1 MDRMKD
7 KKPNLL
13 FLYTD
18 EQAFNTLACYGN
30 DWIEMPNLNALAEQ
44 SVVFDRAYVT
54 QPVCTP
60 SRSTLMT
67 GQWPHT
73 NGCVRNNVPLQPAT
87 KCLPELLPAG
97 EYVTGHYGKWH
108 LGDEIF
114 RQHGFDEWANYE
126 DNYVAYYGP
135 GRDRSERS
143 AYHHYLLEQGY
154 MPDSEDRNLF
164 SRGFCCRLPE
174 EHGKPAWIAR
184 RVVDFIERHRD
195 ETFAL
200 FVNFLEPHMPFF
212 GPLDD
217 LHDPDEID
225 FPDNSSDPLENNEPL
240 RYRVMLRNCQKKY
253 GKTEKEL
260 RELYAK
266 YHGLVAQVDRSV
278 GKILKTLDELG
289 LKDNTIV
296 VYTSDHGD
304 MMGAHGLVMKTYM
317 YEESTRVPWLMRV
330 PKMGFTQNI
339 IENPVSHIDLVPTLL
354 DLLDKNTPDYL
365 PGQSL
370 VPLINGG
377 AVKEDHVF
385 IEWNPHPGR
394 GGYRRYMKKGRKL
407 ASDIASAEDIEKVA
421 GEKTRAIVSPD
432 GWKLCLS
439 DVDKCQLFD
448 LNNDPL
454 ETTNL
459 FDSGK
464 HDDIIKRLTAK
475 IHAWQ
480 KSVGDDIKV

>member
-1 MDRMKD
+1 MMD

-87 KCLPELLPAG
+87 KCLPELLPEG

-154 MPDSEDRNLF
+154 MPDSEDRNIF

-212 GPLDD
+212 GPRDEQYEPETISLPHNHAALPDD
-217 LHDPDEID
+217 S
-225 FPDNSSDPLENNEPL
+225 FP
-240 RYRVMLRNCQKKY
+240 
-253 GKTEKEL
+253 
-260 RELYAK
+260 AK
-266 YHGLVAQVDRSV
+266 YVEKSSRKVPEAYPGSERTEANWRTLRARYYGLCSLVDTHAGR
-278 GKILKTLDELG
+278 ILDALEQYG
-289 LKDNTIV
+289 LWDNTIIV
-296 VYTSDHGD
+296 FTSDHGD
-304 MMGAHGLVMKTYM
+304 MMGAHGQIGKGVM
-317 YEESTRVPWLMRV
+317 YEKAVRVPLLIKMPGQKQMKRV
-330 PKMGFTQNI
+330 RGC
-339 IENPVSHIDLVPTLL
+339 VSHIDVLPTIL
-354 DLLDKNTPDYL
+354 DLMGSGVRYDLQ
-365 PGQSL
+365 GESL
-370 VPLINGG
+370 RPVMESNNPQ
-377 AVKEDHVF
+377 VTEDVF
-385 IEWNPHPGR
+385 VEWNNAAPDGRTGPKNPGEEN
-394 GGYRRYMKKGRKL
+394 
-407 ASDIASAEDIEKVA
+407 DE
-421 GEKTRAIVSPD
+421 RAIITAD
-432 GWKLCLS
+432 GWKFVWS
-439 DVDKCQLFD
+439 REGRHILFD
-448 LNNDPL
+448 LNKDPG

-459 FDSGK
+459 YGRPEYAVRVDALLERIRS
-464 HDDIIKRLTAK
+464 
-475 IHAWQ
+475 WQ
-480 KSVGDDIKV
+480 QRVGDAMSLPSFV